1 MHLKSLR
8 PTLQVFT
15 LLFLLLFVTFSS
27 FAQDEEEDKKKK
39 SGKKMNIG
47 ERLGK
52 FAGDMLTSKT
62 AELEVAVAKPIY
74 YCGVFP
80 MSVGTTAAKLMPDNT
95 VEGDHI
101 ISISFFKNEG
111 AGLFKIKGDVLLNG
125 EPMEYVG
132 VGSYLAKSSEPFVN
146 PKIEIKTET
155 GDHAALVV
163 KAIPEI
169 KLLKVNGEGSLP
181 VLDVSEDL
189 EIEIFNPEG
198 AENTRIKV
206 SLLADIMGVRSFNH
220 FADFESGPAGVRKI
234 KIPKQALAN
243 PEVAG
248 QMGAGNYNKGE
259 NLLLIERMLV
269 TENDKLGAEQDKGQL
284 HSAELLSVSCASMPV
299 IVKGRQEGGLN
310 LSLKVT
316 GTTGSAGFDFYK
328 PNATTGIPLSQAS
341 TFGLTSF
348 TLDGKTFRE
357 DVFSS
362 SSTGYGIG
370 GTTVTRTTVT
380 TYTYEFP
387 QLPDDYW
394 DYVMEVFY
402 SSLTKMFKD
411 KYKVNF
417 VPVESVTAT
426 PQYSTLFK
434 TEVANTKYVIK
445 KSYKNTLRS
454 SPKSLAEILGN
465 VSSNN
470 TSNVPIVNMMKE
482 INVDGLLSMS
492 LKLTVGGNAD
502 KKVVLSPELWISV
515 IGRDENNNNKQGTY
529 LIGIIRAPGT
539 PFNTDMVKKDK
550 QALVNACSIPQV
562 IEALDKA
569 LSTMKTKEGEFGYD
583 AIWSI
588 GK

>member
-1 MHLKSLR
+1 MKKPHH
-8 PTLQVFT
+8 
-15 LLFLLLFVTFSS
+15 LLFSLICVMVVISFSAH
-27 FAQDEEEDKKKK
+27 AQDEGEKKKK
-39 SGKKMNIG
+39 SGKGMNIG
-47 ERLGK
+47 ERMGK
-52 FAGDMLTSKT
+52 FAGDLLTSKT

-80 MSVGTTAAKLMPDNT
+80 MSVGTTAAKLMPENT

-111 AGLFKIKGDVLLNG
+111 AGLYKIKGDVLLNG
-125 EPMEYVG
+125 VPMEYVG
-132 VGSYLAKSSEPFVN
+132 VGSYLLKSSEPFVN

-155 GDHAALVV
+155 GDHAVLVV

-169 KLLKVNGEGSLP
+169 KLLKVNGETSLP
-181 VLDVSEDL
+181 VLDVAEDL
-189 EIEIFNPEG
+189 EIEISNPEG

-220 FADFESGPAGVRKI
+220 FGDFESGPAGVRKI

-259 NLLLIERMLV
+259 NLLLIERILI
-269 TENDKLGAEQDKGQL
+269 TENDKLGADQDKGQL
-284 HSAELLSVSCASMPV
+284 HSAELQSVSCASMPV

-316 GTTGSAGFDFYK
+316 GNTGNAGFDFYK

-341 TFGLTSF
+341 AFGLTSF

-357 DVFSS
+357 ESFSS
-362 SSTGYGIG
+362 SSTSYGIG
-370 GTTVTRTTVT
+370 GTVTTRTSVT

-387 QLPDDYW
+387 QLPDEYW
-394 DYVMEVFY
+394 DYLMEVFY
-402 SSLTKMFKD
+402 SSVTKLFND
-411 KYKVNF
+411 KYKVSF
-417 VPVESVTAT
+417 VPVENVIAT

-454 SPKSLAEILGN
+454 SPESLTEILGK

-470 TSNVPIVNMMKE
+470 TSNVPVVNMMKE
-482 INVDGLLSMS
+482 ANVDGLLNMS
-492 LKLTVGGNAD
+492 LKLTVGGNKD
-502 KKVVLSPELWISV
+502 KKIILSPELRISI
-515 IGRDENNNNKQGTY
+515 IGRDENNNSKQGTY
-529 LIGIIRAPGT
+529 LIGLITAPGT
-539 PFNTDMVKKDK
+539 PFNPELVKKDK
-550 QALVNACSIPQV
+550 QALINACSIPQV

-569 LSTMKTKEGEFGYD
+569 LATMKTKEGEFGYD